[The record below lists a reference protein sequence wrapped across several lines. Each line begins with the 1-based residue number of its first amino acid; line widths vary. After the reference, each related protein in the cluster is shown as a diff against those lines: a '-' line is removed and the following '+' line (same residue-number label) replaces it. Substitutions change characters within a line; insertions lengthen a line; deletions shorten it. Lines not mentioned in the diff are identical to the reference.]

1 MKRIDNI
8 LTGSSVRACRGR
20 QSMATVLRAGLVA
33 FAALTLTACQGTAVD
48 SRPYEK
54 RADGSWGR
62 GEEERD
68 TIFGKGGIN
77 LLGGKSKDEDAG
89 GAGVAVNAFLWRAS
103 LDTVSFMPL
112 SSADPFG
119 GVIITDWYTPPETPN
134 ERFKVN
140 VYILGRALRSD
151 GLKVSVFR
159 QERGRSG
166 QWVDAAVAPA
176 VTTEFENAVLTRAR
190 QLRSAAGS

>member
-1 MKRIDNI
+1 MTLMTR
-8 LTGSSVRACRGR
+8 TGTRSFP
-20 QSMATVLRAGLVA
+20 VLRAALFGL
-33 FAALTLTACQGTAVD
+33 AALALTACEGTEVD

-54 RADGSWGR
+54 NPDGTWSRSGDYK
-62 GEEERD
+62 GD
-68 TIFGKGGIN
+68 TIFGKGGLDI
-77 LLGGKSKDEDAG
+77 LGGGKDQEDVG
-89 GAGVAVNAFLWRAS
+89 GGGGGVNVNAYLWRAS

-119 GVIITDWYTPPETPN
+119 GVIITDWFTPPESPA

-159 QERGRSG
+159 QVRDGGSG
-166 QWVDAAVAPA
+166 GWADAPVAQDVA
-176 VTTEFENAVLTRAR
+176 TQFENAVLTRAR
-190 QLRSAAGS
+190 QLRMASAR

>member
-1 MKRIDNI
+1 MTPMTR
-8 LTGSSVRACRGR
+8 TGIR
-20 QSMATVLRAGLVA
+20 TFPVLRAAA
-33 FAALTLTACQGTAVD
+33 FALAALALTACEGGNVD

-54 RADGSWGR
+54 NPDGTWTRTGDYQ
-62 GEEERD
+62 GN
-68 TIFGKGGIN
+68 TVFGKGGLNI
-77 LLGGKSKDEDAG
+77 LGGGDEKDDAAG
-89 GAGVAVNAFLWRAS
+89 GGGGGVNVNAYLWRAS

-119 GVIITDWYTPPETPN
+119 GVIITDWFTPPESPA

-159 QERGRSG
+159 QVRDGG
-166 QWVDAAVAPA
+166 GTWADVPVAKDVA
-176 VTTEFENAVLTRAR
+176 TQFENAVLTRAR
-190 QLRSAAGS
+190 QLRMASAR

>member
-1 MKRIDNI
+1 MKRIDDI
-8 LTGSSVRACRGR
+8 LTGSSVRAGSARRC
-20 QSMATVLRAGLVA
+20 AAVLRAGLVVA
-33 FAALTLTACQGTAVD
+33 VMLTLAACQGSDVD

-54 RADGSWGR
+54 RADGSWAR

-77 LLGGKSKDEDAG
+77 LFGGKSKDTDAG
-89 GAGVAVNAFLWRAS
+89 GSGVAVNAFLWRAS

-119 GVIITDWYTPPETPN
+119 GVIITDWYTPPETPS

-159 QERGRSG
+159 QECSRSG
-166 QWVDAAVAPA
+166 QWVDVAVAPS
-176 VTTEFENAVLTRAR
+176 VTTEFENSVLTRAR
-190 QLRSAAGS
+190 QLRSAAGP

>member
-1 MKRIDNI
+1 MKRIDDI
-8 LTGSSVRACRGR
+8 LTGSSVRAGSARRC
-20 QSMATVLRAGLVA
+20 AAVLRAGLLVA
-33 FAALTLTACQGTAVD
+33 ATLTLASCQGSDVD

-77 LLGGKSKDEDAG
+77 LLGGKSRDADAAG
-89 GAGVAVNAFLWRAS
+89 SGVAVNAFLWRAS

-159 QERGRSG
+159 QERSRSG
-166 QWVDAAVAPA
+166 QWVDVAVAPS
-176 VTTEFENAVLTRAR
+176 VTTEFENSVLTRAR